1 MLAGLF
7 GNILLPKN
15 VPWAKIGVVVLIL
28 ALLGGTFYLGRRYAP
43 VKTVTVDKVTETHHE
58 TQVVQQQVDIQAIMH
73 RLDQFSASLNSLV
86 NISKTT
92 QKTITTITKPDGTKI
107 SKETDTTD
115 LNKKSATSQTTT
127 NTTTIDTK
135 ANTTAITNTTTKVD
149 DTKTETKTVQT
160 GGLSDKWRLTIEAG
174 YSIPT
179 LWRSEPNYLPG
190 LPNGM
195 VIGATVDRQLFWG
208 FSAGLHLDSRL
219 DATVLLLKGF

>member
-73 RLDQFSASLNSLV
+73 RLDQFSASLSGLV
-86 NISKTT
+86 DISKTT
-92 QKTITTITKPDGTKI
+92 QRTITTITKPDGTKI

-115 LNKKSATSQTTT
+115 LSKKSATNQTTT
-127 NTTTIDTK
+127 NTTTVDTK

-149 DTKTETKTVQT
+149 DTKIETKTVQT
-160 GGLSDKWRLTIEAG
+160 GGLGDKWRLTMEVG